1 KDNDFDVHK
10 HVAEF
15 CNKLL
20 FFMYGGCLI
29 MDIKYMKR
37 ALELAEKGAGFVNPN
52 PMVGC
57 VIVKNGSIIGEGYH
71 KYFGQNHAEV
81 EALNSVV
88 ENPENSTICI
98 DNIAKVSLDT
108 EVPVIF
114 GVLTTDTIEQAIERA
129 GTKAGNKGH
138 EAALTAIEMAN
149 LIKEL

>member
-1 KDNDFDVHK
+1 
-10 HVAEF
+10 
-15 CNKLL
+15 
-20 FFMYGGCLI
+20 